1 MIPVPELRT
10 DVADLLAR
18 PGARTSRRGPVS
30 LDAPGVAVRPVGDE
44 VELDLT
50 LEHVNDG
57 VVVHGTVSGT
67 WQGAC
72 SRCLEPVSG
81 PVSVTVREL
90 FEKEAVEGETF
101 PIIDDVIDLEVPLRD
116 AVVLDLPTVPLCRT
130 DCAGLCPSCGVN
142 RNEQQCTC
150 TGELSDPRWDAL
162 DDLRL

>member
-1 MIPVPELRT
+1 MSELYA

-18 PGARTSRRGPVS
+18 PGARATRRGRVPI
-30 LDAPGVAVRPVGDE
+30 DASSAAVRPTDDA

-50 LEHVNDG
+50 LEHVTDG
-57 VVVHGTVSGT
+57 IVVHGTVSGT

-81 PVSVTVREL
+81 PLSVTVREL

-101 PIIDDVIDLEVPLRD
+101 PITDDAIDLELPLRD
-116 AVVLDLPTVPLCRT
+116 AIVLDLPTVPLCRS

-142 RNEQQCTC
+142 RNEEQCTC
-150 TGELSDPRWDAL
+150 TGEHADPRWDAL
-162 DDLRL
+162 DELRL